1 MNDSGFKTK
10 AITRPDVYIPTGML
24 DILVILR
31 RGNLVKAF
39 SIVTVIAIC
48 EYSTPSLF
56 VTNAKRFFRAH
67 NSNPSP
73 RDAYLRIL

>member
-10 AITRPDVYIPTGML
+10 AITRPDVFIPTGML
-24 DILVILR
+24 DIVVILQ

-48 EYSTPSLF
+48 EYSTLPSLIF
-56 VTNAKRFFRAH
+56 
-67 NSNPSP
+67 
-73 RDAYLRIL
+73 Y